1 MADFIFKDNDKI
13 CPISKIP
20 CPGRCIYA
28 DIMENIDLG
37 IIVLDVGNEDLI
49 FQNKSAMNILGAAT
63 NSTNYHTLI
72 SLFMQGFEKDLIP
85 ESFGKA
91 QTLHYKDRLLG
102 YTAYSIS
109 REYIWIIIRDITEKA
124 RLESMTEEMNTMEN
138 INYIFSGI
146 RHELGNPTNSIKM
159 TLSVL
164 KNNLDTYSSNTVSKY
179 VDRALT
185 EISRVEYLLQS
196 LKSFSMFENPLI
208 QHVNLSD
215 FLDRFLLLVRGD
227 LEKIGIE
234 IKIML
239 SPDTEWISADPRVL
253 QQAMLN
259 LITNASDATLGKDNA
274 EIAISTFKKDDMTC
288 INVKDNGRGISKEGR
303 KNLFRPF
310 YTTKPHGTG
319 LGLVITRKMLTRMN
333 GHIEIQSR
341 EDIGTTAT
349 ISIPGGLIENT

>member
-1 MADFIFKDNDKI
+1 MSNFTFKDNDNI
-13 CPISKIP
+13 CPISKLP

-37 IIVLDVGNEDLI
+37 IIVLDIGNEELI
-49 FQNKSAMNILGAAT
+49 FQNKSAMNILGT
-63 NSTNYHTLI
+63 TTSSTNYHTFT
-72 SLFMQGFEKDLIP
+72 SLFMQGLEKDLT
-85 ESFGKA
+85 SKNFGKA
-91 QTLHYKDRLLG
+91 RRLHYHDRLLG
-102 YTAYSIS
+102 YTAYMVSGK
-109 REYIWIIIRDITEKA
+109 YIWIIIRDITEKA

-146 RHELGNPTNSIKM
+146 RHELGNPANSIKM

-164 KNNLDTYSSNTVSKY
+164 KNNLDTYSNNTILKY

-208 QHVNLSD
+208 QHVNLPD
-215 FLDRFLLLVRGD
+215 FLDRFLFLVKGD
-227 LEKIGIE
+227 LEEAG
-234 IKIML
+234 IKIKITL
-239 SPDTEWISADPRVL
+239 SPDVEWISADPRVL

-274 EIAISTFKKDDMTC
+274 EIAISIFKKDDMIC
-288 INVKDNGRGISKEGR
+288 INVKDNGHGISKEGQ

-310 YTTKPHGTG
+310 YTTKPNGTG
-319 LGLVITRKMLTRMN
+319 LGLVITRRMLTRMN
-333 GHIEIQSR
+333 GQIEIQSQ
-341 EDIGTTAT
+341 ENIGTTAT
-349 ISIPGGLIENT
+349 ISIPEA